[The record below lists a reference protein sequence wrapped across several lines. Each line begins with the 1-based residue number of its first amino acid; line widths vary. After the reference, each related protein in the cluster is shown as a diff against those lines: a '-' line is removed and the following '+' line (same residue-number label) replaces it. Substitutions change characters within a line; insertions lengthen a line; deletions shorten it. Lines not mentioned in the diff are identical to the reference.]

1 MARVI
6 LAADI
11 GGTSSRLAVFDVD
24 AGRLRSVVQERYA
37 SSEHRRLED
46 IVRVFQ
52 SSHRLRVDHAC
63 FAVAGPVIGGRAET
77 PNLPWTVDA
86 TALAREVG
94 LTTVG
99 LLNDL
104 EANAHGIAAL
114 DATDFLILNPG
125 SPTAIGNRAVISAG
139 TGLGQAGLYWDGRE
153 HHPFASEG
161 GHSDFAPRNDL
172 EVELLRHL
180 RRKHGHVSWERVVSG
195 PGLVGIYEF
204 LRDTGRGS
212 EPAWLRDALRTD
224 DPAAVISRAAQDGS
238 SETCR
243 RALDVFAS
251 AYGAEAGNVALGVMA
266 TGGVYV
272 GGGIAPKIIDTL
284 TQGIFMEAFRAKGR
298 LRGLLEAMPVRV
310 ILNDLAALLGAARWA
325 ARRARPTGSAGA

>member
-1 MARVI
+1 MI

-24 AGRLRSVVQERYA
+24 GGQLRPVVQERYA
-37 SSEHRRLED
+37 SSGSPRLED
-46 IVRVFQ
+46 IVRAFRTT
-52 SSHRLRVDHAC
+52 HRLSVDHAC
-63 FAVAGPVIGGRAET
+63 FAVAGAVIGARAQT
-77 PNLPWTVDA
+77 PNLPWQVDA
-86 TALAREVG
+86 ASLAREIG
-94 LTTVG
+94 LPSVG

-104 EANAHGIAAL
+104 EANAYGIPALGAADL
-114 DATDFLILNPG
+114 VILNAG
-125 SPTAIGNRAVISAG
+125 SPNAVGNQVVISAG
-139 TGLGQAGLYWDGRE
+139 TGLGEAGLYWDGHE

-161 GHSDFAPRNDL
+161 GHADFAPRNDL

-180 RRKHGHVSWERVVSG
+180 RRTHDRVSWERVVSG

-212 EPAWLRDALRTD
+212 EPAWLRDALQAG
-224 DPAAVISRAAQDGS
+224 DPAAVISSAAEDGR

-243 RALDVFAS
+243 HALDTFVS

-284 TQGIFMEAFRAKGR
+284 RRGIFMEAFRAKGR
-298 LRGLLEAMPVRV
+298 LRGVLEAIPVRV
-310 ILNDLAALLGAARWA
+310 ILNEFTALLGAARWA
-325 ARRARPTGSAGA
+325 ARRAMRTGAASA